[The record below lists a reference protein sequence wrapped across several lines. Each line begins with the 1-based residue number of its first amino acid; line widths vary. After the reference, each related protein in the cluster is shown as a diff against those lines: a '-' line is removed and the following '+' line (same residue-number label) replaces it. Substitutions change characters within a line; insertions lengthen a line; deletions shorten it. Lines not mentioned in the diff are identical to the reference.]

1 MIIVKT
7 IISTLDLIFMAVALM
22 SALKDKD
29 QSIYKVIAFFE
40 LLFVFNIVMMWI

>member
-29 QSIYKVIAFFE
+29 QSIYKVIVFFE
-40 LLFVFNIVMMWI
+40 LLFVFNMVLMWV